1 MRRRSSPGNPTT
13 RRHRALLTLFG
24 FGSLLLTA
32 CGDDGPRQDGQ
43 IAGPAARLSELPE
56 FYPQPVL
63 PEGFSPATAELGRH
77 LFYDTRLS
85 LNQTQSCASCHLQN
99 LAFSDGL
106 SVAVG
111 STGEPHFR
119 NAQSLTN
126 VGYNSTLTWANP
138 LLTTMAE
145 QALIPIFGETPV
157 ELGMAGQEQE
167 LLSRL
172 SETAEY
178 APLFAD
184 AFGDSTVT
192 LSRVVQALA
201 AFQTTLVSHQSAY
214 DDFVYRQQSDALSAE
229 AQRGL
234 ALFFSEDLECFHCH
248 GGFNFADSTVHG
260 ATGIVETPFHNTGVY
275 NVDGSGA
282 YPAKD
287 PGLFEITSRPEDMG
301 RFRAPS
307 LRNVAL
313 TAPYFHDGSALTLDE
328 VLDHYSRGGRLI
340 EDGEFAGDGAL
351 SPLKSPFIRSIRL
364 TEDERAALIAFL
376 ESLTDPAFTSD
387 PRLAD
392 PWADAR

>member
-1 MRRRSSPGNPTT
+1 MHRHSSPGDRSP
-13 RRHRALLTLFG
+13 RRHRSLLTTVCLGALF
-24 FGSLLLTA
+24 LAA
-32 CGDDGPRQDGQ
+32 CGDDSTENAPEPY
-43 IAGPAARLSELPE
+43 GPAARLSELPE
-56 FYPQPVL
+56 LYPQPNL

-85 LNQTQSCASCHLQN
+85 LNQTQSCASCHVQH

-106 SVAVG
+106 SVAIG
-111 STGEPHFR
+111 STGESHFR

-138 LLTTMAE
+138 LLTDMAE

-157 ELGMAGQEQE
+157 ELGMAGQEQA

-172 SETAEY
+172 SEAAEY
-178 APLFAD
+178 TPLFAD
-184 AFGDSTVT
+184 AFGDSSVT
-192 LSRVVQALA
+192 LNRIVQALA

-214 DDFVYRQQSDALSAE
+214 DNFVYRQQADALDAQE
-229 AQRGL
+229 QRGL

-248 GGFNFADSTVHG
+248 GGFNFADSTVHS

-287 PGLFEITSRPEDMG
+287 PGLFEITTRPEDMG

-313 TAPYFHDGSALTLDE
+313 TAPYFHDGSALTLNE

-340 EDGEFAGDGAL
+340 EEGEFAGDGAL
-351 SPLKSPFIRSIRL
+351 SPLKSPFIRQLRL
-364 TEDERAALIAFL
+364 TDDEGAALIAFL
-376 ESLTDPAFTSD
+376 ESLTDPVFATD
-387 PRLAD
+387 PRLAN
-392 PWADAR
+392 PWATRE